1 MSDARAVT
9 RYVSQHLTCDV
20 QRQGHREEQ
29 VGRLTGLVQA
39 LPATVTSASILPGHP
54 GPALPEVHAGN

>member
-9 RYVSQHLTCDV
+9 RCMFPAPPCDV

-29 VGRLTGLVQA
+29 VGRLSGAVQA
-39 LPATVTSASILPGHP
+39 LPATVTSASILPASRP
-54 GPALPEVHAGN
+54 RAA